1 MNKHATP
8 FGEIHLVAVD
18 LDGTLL
24 QPDMRLSDRARNAIL
39 RIQKTGVEVVIA
51 SGRPYCSLPET
62 VTQLPGLSYAITSNG
77 AAIHRLPDGARI
89 WGSSL
94 SQAAV
99 EVILAETAHFPV
111 LLEAYIAG
119 VAYTEARYFEDPVC
133 WGNPYPAYIWNT
145 RKPVADMRS
154 FLQQHCRELDGIT
167 VVCMDPAVKRELS
180 HAIGQLAPEVYLTA
194 SCSQLLEI
202 ADRQAGKA
210 AALQRICQKKRV
222 PLFQCAAFGNGENDS
237 RMLQEVGLGVAVANA
252 EPECLAAADLI
263 AEENKADGVAQVM
276 EAIAAAREAIWE

>member
-1 MNKHATP
+1 MER
-8 FGEIHLVAVD
+8 G
-18 LDGTLL
+18 
-24 QPDMRLSDRARNAIL
+24 
-39 RIQKTGVEVVIA
+39 
-51 SGRPYCSLPET
+51 SGSCYPE
-62 VTQLPGLSYAITSNG
+62 
-77 AAIHRLPDGARI
+77 
-89 WGSSL
+89 
-94 SQAAV
+94 AAV

-111 LLEAYIAG
+111 LLEAYISG
-119 VAYTEARYFEDPVC
+119 VAYTEARYFEDPVR
-133 WGNPYPAYIWNT
+133 WGNPYPAVQHWNT

-210 AALQRICQKKRV
+210 AALQRICQEKRV

-252 EPECLAAADLI
+252 YRNASRQQI
-263 AEENKADGVAQVM
+263 
-276 EAIAAAREAIWE
+276 

>member
-8 FGEIHLVAVD
+8 FGEIHLVAID

-111 LLEAYIAG
+111 LLEAYISG
-119 VAYTEARYFEDPVC
+119 VAYTEARYFEDPVR

-154 FLQQHCRELDGIT
+154 
-167 VVCMDPAVKRELS
+167 
-180 HAIGQLAPEVYLTA
+180 APEVYLTA

-263 AEENKADGVAQVM
+263 AEENKADGVAQVV